1 MPLKYDIHRLKRKGK
16 DMRKKDQN
24 PYQGGYPQQNGYP
37 QGSYPGG
44 AAYPGYPTQQGYQN
58 QQEYQAPQGYQ
69 NPQGYPQATGYTQMQ
84 GYQAPRTYQ
93 TPQVP
98 GGQAPAGATDNTGY
112 VGQGSFEQ
120 NGYTQTGYTQPQNT
134 GYPAGNAYPQQNG
147 YPQANPAGM
156 TGYTYPNASQQP
168 AGSYIPQT
176 PYSPGYTT
184 PGYQAPAGYA
194 QGYNAAYTQMGRQQ
208 APMNP
213 IQEQGGQV
221 PLNGGGYV
229 PQPVPVRKQPFM
241 LTDSYLLIIC
251 AMLLVF
257 FVLGM
262 FINGM
267 GAMKWVFLLLTAGTA
282 ALLGLKNLTE
292 NNKRLC
298 FSIVYGVLALVT
310 IIGLVTGGQGTKRT
324 NPQQQQQQQQQ
335 QQTVQQD
342 PNGNTGSAVN
352 NPYGALVNNTAV
364 TPAPEEIET
373 PVPEGGE
380 EEIKARLYEFMTL
393 WSGNQISD
401 MIKYCSIEWQ
411 NKQDNVQNALF
422 TVTKNRIPVKYE
434 MISVSGTAYDTM
446 RTVNMKVEMNRND
459 GKPNKIYDM
468 QVSMR
473 KADDDKW
480 YVDPSSMVSNEEEV
494 TTITPVPEAT
504 PTLETSNNTILYYNP
519 DGGSKYHRDP
529 NCRTTNSKYL
539 PMQGQFTYGELLQG
553 AHSELKPCHI
563 CLAPERP
570 K

>member
-1 MPLKYDIHRLKRKGK
+1 
-16 DMRKKDQN
+16 MRKKDQN

-98 GGQAPAGATDNTGY
+98 GGQTPAGANDNTGY
-112 VGQGSFEQ
+112 VGQGSFAQ
-120 NGYTQTGYTQPQNT
+120 NGYAQTGYTQPQNA
-134 GYPAGNAYPQQNG
+134 GYPAGNAYTQQNG

-156 TGYTYPNASQQP
+156 TGYTYPTASQQS

-184 PGYQAPAGYA
+184 PGYQAPTGYA

-213 IQEQGGQV
+213 LQEQGGQV

-229 PQPVPVRKQPFM
+229 PQPVPVRKQPFV
-241 LTDSYLLIIC
+241 LTDAYLLIIC
-251 AMLLVF
+251 ATLLVF

-282 ALLGLKNLTE
+282 AALWLKNLTD

-298 FSIVYGVLALVT
+298 FSIVFGVLALVT
-310 IIGLVTGGQGTKRT
+310 IIGLVTGGQGTKKT
-324 NPQQQQQQQQQ
+324 NPQQQQQQ

-342 PNGNTGSAVN
+342 YTGNAGAVEN
-352 NPYGALVNNTAV
+352 NPYGAVANNTAV
-364 TPAPEEIET
+364 TPAPAEIET
-373 PVPEGGE
+373 PIPEGGE
-380 EEIKARLYEFMTL
+380 EEIKRRVVEFMTL
-393 WSGNQISD
+393 WSGNDIPG
-401 MIKYCSIEWQ
+401 MLKYCHIDWQ
-411 NKQDNVQNALF
+411 NKQENVQQALF
-422 TVTKNRIPVKYE
+422 SVTKNRIPKDFKFL
-434 MISVSGTAYDTM
+434 SLSGTAYDTM
-446 RTVNMKVEMNRND
+446 RTVNAEVNMDKND
-459 GKPNKIYDM
+459 GKDPKKYLMEIS
-468 QVSMR
+468 V
-473 KADDDKW
+473 KKGEDDQW
-480 YVDPSSMVSNEEEV
+480 YIDPSSMVTNEEEV
-494 TTITPVPEAT
+494 VTVTPVPEAT
-504 PTLETSNNTILYYNP
+504 PTMETTSNTILYYNP
-519 DGGSKYHRDP
+519 EGGSKYHRDP
-529 NCRTTNSKYL
+529 NCKTTNSKYL

>member
-1 MPLKYDIHRLKRKGK
+1 MSSKCDNHRLKRKGK

-24 PYQGGYPQQNGYP
+24 TYQGGYPQQNGYP

-98 GGQAPAGATDNTGY
+98 GGQTPAGANDNTGY
-112 VGQGSFEQ
+112 VGQGSFAQ
-120 NGYTQTGYTQPQNT
+120 NGYAQTGYTQPQNA
-134 GYPAGNAYPQQNG
+134 GYPAGNAYTQQNG

-156 TGYTYPNASQQP
+156 TGYTYPTASQQP

-184 PGYQAPAGYA
+184 PGYQAPTGYA

-213 IQEQGGQV
+213 LQEQGGQV

-229 PQPVPVRKQPFM
+229 PQPVPVRKQPFV
-241 LTDSYLLIIC
+241 LTDAYLLIIC
-251 AMLLVF
+251 ATLLVF

-282 ALLGLKNLTE
+282 AALWLKNLTD

-298 FSIVYGVLALVT
+298 FSIVFGVLALVT
-310 IIGLVTGGQGTKRT
+310 IIGLVTGGQGTKKT
-324 NPQQQQQQQQQ
+324 NPQQQQQQ

-342 PNGNTGSAVN
+342 YTGNAGAVEN
-352 NPYGALVNNTAV
+352 NPYGAVANNTAV
-364 TPAPEEIET
+364 TPAPAEIET
-373 PVPEGGE
+373 PIPEGGE
-380 EEIKARLYEFMTL
+380 EEIKRRVVEFMTL
-393 WSGNQISD
+393 WSGNDIPG
-401 MIKYCSIEWQ
+401 MLKYCHIDWQ
-411 NKQDNVQNALF
+411 NKQENVQQALF
-422 TVTKNRIPVKYE
+422 SVTKNRIPKDFKFL
-434 MISVSGTAYDTM
+434 SLSGTAYDTM
-446 RTVNMKVEMNRND
+446 RTVNAEVNMDKND
-459 GKPNKIYDM
+459 GKDPKKYLMEIS
-468 QVSMR
+468 V
-473 KADDDKW
+473 KKGEDDKW
-480 YVDPSSMVSNEEEV
+480 YIDPSSMVTNEEEV
-494 TTITPVPEAT
+494 VTVTPVPEAT
-504 PTLETSNNTILYYNP
+504 PTMETTSNTILYYNP
-519 DGGSKYHRDP
+519 EGGSKYHRDP
-529 NCRTTNSKYL
+529 NCKTTNSKYL